1 MNFNVNFL
9 RKVEIVNP
17 YNNHDKGNN
26 TSNKEK
32 SEKMNQNMNQKK
44 SGPKVALIC
53 AALLG
58 SLILRPMPLLAQA
71 KAQTEQHGVDLRTL
85 DRTISPDVDFYR
97 FANGGWID
105 RTPLPADRPSI
116 GAFEE
121 VNVRNEAI
129 LHTILE
135 RAAKQSQQ
143 GASNTES
150 KSNTGVS
157 REILNKV
164 GLFYRVGMDES
175 LADRVGVE
183 PLQPILREIDG
194 VKDSAGLVQ
203 ELARLHRVGISA
215 GFEAGVAPDPKNSR
229 QMIWQFGQG
238 GLGLPERDY
247 YLNADPRST
256 AIRKQ
261 YADYIVKSLT
271 LLGESTDVATTAATD
286 IVALETRLAKSS
298 LAPVQMRDPNALY
311 HRTTLAELKAL
322 TPRTAWDR
330 YFTEA
335 GMPNPGDM
343 NVGVPDF
350 LKAFDTALADV
361 PLAQWKSYLRWH
373 TVSSLAPFLSRPFVE
388 ESFRFGT
395 LFSGQKEQSPRW
407 RRVLR
412 VTDGALGEAL
422 GQLFVAEAFPLA
434 AKKRALAL
442 VLNLKG
448 ALRERIQKLDWMGDE
463 TKSQALH
470 KLDTL
475 QIKVGYP
482 DRWLDYGPLKVGSD
496 SYVQN
501 VLRANEFDFHRAIA
515 KVGKPVDRA
524 EWGMTPPTVNA
535 YYNPM
540 FNEIVFPAGIL
551 QPPFF
556 DPKADDASNYGA
568 IGMVIGHE
576 MTHGFDDQ
584 GRQFDADG
592 NLKDWWTAEDA
603 KRFTERGQALIKQYG
618 AYKAVEAKSDPKA
631 ETIKQVGDKTETK
644 TEARIEAR
652 IEAVP
657 VNGEL
662 TLGENISDLG
672 GLTVAYEAWKQTP
685 QGRQRAT
692 KAPDKDG
699 FTPRQRFFL
708 AFAQIWRSKMSPEMA
723 RMLATLDPHSP
734 NRWRVLGTLVNMPA
748 FVEAFGPGDVG
759 SVARPGSG
767 SVKIW

>member
-1 MNFNVNFL
+1 MNFF
-9 RKVEIVNP
+9 RKVEAVNP
-17 YNNHDKGNN
+17 YNNHVKSNN
-26 TSNKEK
+26 ASGKEK
-32 SEKMNQNMNQKK
+32 NEKMNQNMNQKK

-53 AALLG
+53 AAVLG
-58 SLILRPMPLLAQA
+58 SLILQPSSLRAQA
-71 KAQTEQHGVDLRTL
+71 KVEKVEQEHGVNHGVDHGVDLKTL
-85 DRTISPDVDFYR
+85 DRAVKPDVDFYR

-121 VNVRNEAI
+121 VSVRNEAV

-143 GASNTES
+143 GASNRES
-150 KSNTGVS
+150 KSNAGVS

-183 PLQPILREIDG
+183 PLRPILREIDG
-194 VKDSAGLVQ
+194 VKDSGGLVQ

-256 AIRKQ
+256 AIRKH

-271 LLGESTDVATTAATD
+271 LLGESTEVATTAATD

-322 TPRTAWDR
+322 TPGTAWDR

-335 GMPNPGDM
+335 DLPNPGDM

-350 LKAFDTALADV
+350 LKAFDTALAEV

-373 TVSSLAPFLSRPFVE
+373 TISSLAPFLSRPFVE

-422 GQLFVAEAFPLA
+422 GQLFVAEAFPVA
-434 AKKRALAL
+434 AKRRALAL

-482 DRWLDYGPLKVGSD
+482 DKWLDYGPLKVESD
-496 SYVQN
+496 SFVQN

-603 KRFTERGQALIKQYG
+603 QRFAERGQALVKQYG
-618 AYKAVEAKSDPKA
+618 AYKAVELAKTDAKP
-631 ETIKQVGDKTETK
+631 ETK
-644 TEARIEAR
+644 SET
-652 IEAVP
+652 VL
-657 VNGEL
+657 VNGQL

-685 QGRQRAT
+685 QGRQKAT
-692 KAPDKDG
+692 KALDKDS
-699 FTPRQRFFL
+699 FAPRQRFFL

-723 RMLATLDPHSP
+723 RMLASLDAHSP
-734 NRWRVLGTLVNMPA
+734 NRWRVLGTLVNMPS
-748 FVEAFGPGDVG
+748 FVEAFGPGDTG
-759 SVARPGSG
+759 SVAQPGSG